1 MAVAAQARRRP
12 GNPFSVFRHYNYR
25 LYWWGQLVSQV
36 GTWMQ
41 SAGQAWL
48 VLQITNSAFLLGVV
62 TACQTLPMLFFS
74 LVAGAVADRTAKRPL
89 LLATQTTM
97 MLQAFILAWL
107 VWSGRVAYW
116 HIAVLATVLG
126 IARAFD
132 IPTRQAFVIEM
143 VGREDLM
150 AAIALNSSIV
160 NGARIFGPALAGLVM
175 AVYGAG
181 WAFFLNGVSFLA
193 IIYGLMRM
201 RLSRGRP
208 EVGVQRSIWHDAAEG
223 LTYVGREVK
232 VFLVLLLLG
241 LIGTF
246 VQNYNLVVPVLA
258 KQALGQSAAGY
269 GFMMS
274 AMGVG
279 AVAASLGLASIGG
292 REPDLRWLYATAALL
307 SGLTMVMA
315 AVFDYGLAV
324 VLMVF
329 IGALNMVYMASSNT
343 AVQITVPDNLRGRVM
358 SIYNLVH
365 NGVVPLGSIFLG
377 AMMSRFGPRAGW
389 VSAGGVGL
397 VSVALVMG
405 LAAALVG
412 RRGAGRGPGPAEPK
426 PDTEARS

>member
-1 MAVAAQARRRP
+1 MAIATNTRRRP
-12 GNPFSVFRHYNYR
+12 GNPFGVFKHHNYR
-25 LYWWGQLVSQV
+25 LYWWGQLVSQI

-48 VLQITNSAFLLGVV
+48 VLQLTNSAFLLGLV

-89 LLATQTTM
+89 LMVTQTTM

-107 VWSGRVAYW
+107 VWSGLVAYW
-116 HIAVLATVLG
+116 HIAILATILG

-132 IPTRQAFVIEM
+132 IPARQAFVIEM

-175 AVYGAG
+175 AAYGAG
-181 WAFFLNGVSFLA
+181 WAFFLNGLSFLA

-208 EVGVQRSIWHDAAEG
+208 EVGVQRSIWHDAVEG
-223 LTYVGREVK
+223 VNYVRREVRI
-232 VFLVLLLLG
+232 FLVLLLLG

-258 KQALGQSAAGY
+258 KQALGQTAAGY

-292 REPDLRWLYATAALL
+292 REPDLRWLYITAALL
-307 SGLTMVMA
+307 SGLTLAMA
-315 AVFDYGLAV
+315 GIFHYPVAVTM
-324 VLMVF
+324 MVF

-365 NGVVPLGSIFLG
+365 NGVVPLGSLFLG

-397 VSVALVMG
+397 LSVAVVVG
-405 LAAALVG
+405 LTALLARRRSAGLGTGVG
-412 RRGAGRGPGPAEPK
+412 
-426 PDTEARS
+426 